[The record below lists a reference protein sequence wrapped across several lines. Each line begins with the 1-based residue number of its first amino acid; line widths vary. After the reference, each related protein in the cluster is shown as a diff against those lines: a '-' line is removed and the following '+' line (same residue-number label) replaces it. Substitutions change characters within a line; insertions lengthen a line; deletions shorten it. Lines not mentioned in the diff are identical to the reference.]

1 MGKFDA
7 LFEDEDGLF
16 GGTPEGRYWEM
27 FSEINKEI
35 AQGALDSIIEKMA
48 AMELMLMETIHEEE
62 LNDKVHQY
70 IVSHLSEIDMQKKSL
85 YMELGGDLI
94 YRISD

>member
-16 GGTPEGRYWEM
+16 GGTPQGRYWEM
-27 FSEINKEI
+27 FNEINSEIAE
-35 AQGALDSIIEKMA
+35 GAFDAIIEKMA
-48 AMELMLMETIHEEE
+48 AMELMLMEQVHEEE
-62 LNDKVHQY
+62 LNETVRRY
-70 IVSHLSEIDMQKKSL
+70 IYSNAEAMEERKKSL